1 MIVEKKKMMMIK
13 IVKLYYKWIIIC
25 KILYEILL
33 IQNIFQLSSEIDC
46 KMFFIDDFLCKI
58 IYGILNIL

>member
-1 MIVEKKKMMMIK
+1 MRWCCGENKIIIEKKIVIMVE

-33 IQNIFQLSSEIDC
+33 V
-46 KMFFIDDFLCKI
+46 
-58 IYGILNIL
+58 